1 MSGIFYDSRSRRLRK
16 VRGQADPSWTLVTH
30 NLDAGEHQCRR
41 ILREWVSPED
51 LQTVDFSA
59 AGPALRSA

>member
-1 MSGIFYDSRSRRLRK
+1 MSGIFYDSQSRRLRR

-30 NLDAGEHQCRR
+30 NLDAGAHQCRR

-51 LQTVDFSA
+51 LRAIDFSTA
-59 AGPALRSA
+59 DQRSA